1 MRRTI
6 SWKPRHIEQADAA
19 KHSAKNSHSMAS
31 NDIGGLETLRT
42 STHCDGTTET
52 RKHATRAPEPDGA
65 LSWLIVALCFLI
77 NMMSASFYRCLG
89 LFYSA
94 LMSTLG
100 VSRAEA
106 SLPLSAYTG
115 FKLLSGLFSGVLI
128 QSCGARWAATIGASL
143 LTTGLLVSFFAEGV
157 SFLVFSSGFLAGTG
171 HGIIINSCLVCVCRY
186 FDRRRGAA
194 LGLLATGGTAAALVF
209 TKVYEYLLAE
219 YGVRDA
225 FLIIGALVGNVVP
238 ITLLMHPPPWEAI
251 PSERKIVAE
260 GATNTAR
267 NPCCA
272 ASTRTTDD
280 VCHEAYLKTEH
291 IRPATLQTEK
301 PTRFGQI
308 NCEDNIR
315 RCTGWSFNE
324 TPSVISSRNETII
337 STTHTAEIPR
347 RCPLSFG
354 QPSTTSR
361 RETFSSCTNKS
372 PLPPYVAPDLNKLCA
387 RRVTMKG
394 VAGLL
399 LYISNQVPKHSSGTH
414 SSQARRHTVA
424 SVSLSCPLGAST
436 VCSDPTS
443 HEPSI
448 MKDEAPT
455 TSTLLLQNVLQVLKN
470 PRFYFHVLSY
480 VSRGFFFECFM
491 TVALDFAQDAGV
503 ARADSVYVLTFYAV
517 ADAIGRLFVP
527 YLSDY
532 GLISNCGLLTI
543 SYLALCLLQ
552 QAAPYVAGKYDVW
565 ALSCALGL
573 PSGYI
578 IVGVPQILS
587 TEIGPKNFPIAY
599 GFMTTATA
607 IGSFLRPLLIG
618 FFRDNYGSYNGLFRL
633 IGGMLGLSFVF
644 NLGLWITDRS
654 KQREL
659 ADDNAGSPMMG
670 ARPITTTEEKNTHV

>member
-1 MRRTI
+1 MVTGVRR
-6 SWKPRHIEQADAA
+6 W
-19 KHSAKNSHSMAS
+19 
-31 NDIGGLETLRT
+31 GGGREGELPPQTPKKGR
-42 STHCDGTTET
+42 
-52 RKHATRAPEPDGA
+52 A
-65 LSWLIVALCFLI
+65 LSALYTYFLK
-77 NMMSASFYRCLG
+77 R
-89 LFYSA
+89 
-94 LMSTLG
+94 
-100 VSRAEA
+100 E
-106 SLPLSAYTG
+106 
-115 FKLLSGLFSGVLI
+115 
-128 QSCGARWAATIGASL
+128 
-143 LTTGLLVSFFAEGV
+143 
-157 SFLVFSSGFLAGTG
+157 GTG
-171 HGIIINSCLVCVCRY
+171 HGIIINSCLVCICRY

-194 LGLLATGGTAAALVF
+194 LGLLATGGTVAALVF

-219 YGVRDA
+219 YGVQDA
-225 FLIIGALVGNVVP
+225 FLII
-238 ITLLMHPPPWEAI
+238 AI
-251 PSERKIVAE
+251 
-260 GATNTAR
+260 
-267 NPCCA
+267 
-272 ASTRTTDD
+272 
-280 VCHEAYLKTEH
+280 L
-291 IRPATLQTEK
+291 
-301 PTRFGQI
+301 
-308 NCEDNIR
+308 
-315 RCTGWSFNE
+315 
-324 TPSVISSRNETII
+324 
-337 STTHTAEIPR
+337 
-347 RCPLSFG
+347 
-354 QPSTTSR
+354 
-361 RETFSSCTNKS
+361 
-372 PLPPYVAPDLNKLCA
+372 
-387 RRVTMKG
+387 
-394 VAGLL
+394 
-399 LYISNQVPKHSSGTH
+399 
-414 SSQARRHTVA
+414 
-424 SVSLSCPLGAST
+424 
-436 VCSDPTS
+436 TS

-455 TSTLLLQNVLQVLKN
+455 TTTLLLQNVLQVLKN

-543 SYLALCLLQ
+543 SYLTLCLLQ

-659 ADDNAGSPMMG
+659 ADDNAGSPVMG
-670 ARPITTTEEKNTHV
+670 ARPITTTEEKNTHL